1 MVAAEALGSTV
12 PHLPD
17 PIATLWDRATA
28 VQPAPTGQVIA
39 ATAVVA
45 LLLVAVPGLWARTR
59 HAITIVHEGA
69 HATAAV
75 LTGRRLTGIRLH
87 SDTSGLTVSVGRPTG
102 AGMVT
107 TVLVGYIGPALLGL
121 GAAALLGSGHAVG
134 LLWLLLA
141 ALLVLI
147 VQVRNWFGLWSML
160 VFGALIVAV
169 TWWAQVEIQ
178 VAFAYLVTWFLL
190 VGAPRPVIELQELR
204 RRRRTSGSDAD
215 VLARLTHLPGIV
227 WVGFF
232 LVVDVGALGLGA
244 WMLLRL

>member
-1 MVAAEALGSTV
+1 MVAAELIGV
-12 PHLPD
+12 VGPHLLSPVV
-17 PIATLWDRATA
+17 PLWERASA
-28 VQPAPTGQVIA
+28 VQPPPSGQVIA
-39 ATAVVA
+39 ATAAVA
-45 LLLVAVPGLWARTR
+45 FLLVAVPGLWARTR
-59 HAITIVHEGA
+59 HAVTIVHEGA

-121 GAAALLGSGHAVG
+121 GSAALLRAGHAVG
-134 LLWLLLA
+134 LLWLLLV

-169 TWWAQVEIQ
+169 TWWASAEVQ

-190 VGAPRPVIELQELR
+190 IAAPRPVIELQRLR

-215 VLARLTHLPGIV
+215 VLARLTHLPGLV

-232 LVVDVGALGLGA
+232 LVVDVGALGLGG
-244 WMLLRL
+244 WWLLGL

>member
-1 MVAAEALGSTV
+1 MVAAEVLGGAL

-17 PIATLWDRATA
+17 PVTTLWDRATA
-28 VQPAPTGQVIA
+28 VQAAPTGQVVA

-45 LLLVAVPGLWARTR
+45 LLLVVVPEVWARTR
-59 HAITIVHEGA
+59 HAVTIVHEGA

-75 LTGRRLTGIRLH
+75 LTGRRLSGVRLH

-107 TVLVGYIGPALLGL
+107 TVLVGYIGPGLLGL
-121 GAAALLGSGHAVG
+121 GAAALLGTGHAVG

-160 VFGALIVAV
+160 VFGTLIVVV
-169 TWWAQVEIQ
+169 TWWAPVEVQ

-190 VGAPRPVIELQELR
+190 IGAPRPVLELQQLR

-227 WVGFF
+227 WVGIF
-232 LVVDVGALGLGA
+232 LVVDVGVLALGA
-244 WMLLRL
+244 RWLLRL

>member
-1 MVAAEALGSTV
+1 MVVAEVVGSAL

-17 PIATLWDRATA
+17 PVATIWDRAIA

-45 LLLVAVPGLWARTR
+45 FLLVATPAAWARTR
-59 HAITIVHEGA
+59 HAVTIVHEGA

-107 TVLVGYIGPALLGL
+107 TVLVGYLGPGLLGL
-121 GAAALLGSGHAVG
+121 GAAALLASGHAVG

-141 ALLVLI
+141 ALFVLI

-160 VFGALIVAV
+160 VFGTLIVAI
-169 TWWAQVEIQ
+169 TWWAPVEVQ

-190 VGAPRPVIELQELR
+190 IGAPRPVIELHQLR

-232 LVVDVGALGLGA
+232 LVVDVGALAVGA
-244 WMLLRL
+244 WLLLRL

>member
-1 MVAAEALGSTV
+1 MAVAEVLGVAL

-17 PIATLWDRATA
+17 PVATLWDRATA
-28 VQPAPTGQVIA
+28 VQPAPTSQVVV

-45 LLLVAVPGLWARTR
+45 FLLVAVPGAWARTR
-59 HAITIVHEGA
+59 HAVTIVHEGA

-102 AGMVT
+102 VGMVT
-107 TVLVGYIGPALLGL
+107 TVLVGYVGPGLLGL
-121 GAAALLGSGHAVG
+121 GAAALLGTGHAVG

-160 VFGALIVAV
+160 VFGALIVGV
-169 TWWAQVEIQ
+169 TWWAPVEVQ

-190 VGAPRPVIELQELR
+190 IGAPRPVIELQQLR
-204 RRRRTSGSDAD
+204 GRRRTSGSDAD

-232 LVVDVGALGLGA
+232 FVVDVGALVLGVR
-244 WMLLRL
+244 WLLRS